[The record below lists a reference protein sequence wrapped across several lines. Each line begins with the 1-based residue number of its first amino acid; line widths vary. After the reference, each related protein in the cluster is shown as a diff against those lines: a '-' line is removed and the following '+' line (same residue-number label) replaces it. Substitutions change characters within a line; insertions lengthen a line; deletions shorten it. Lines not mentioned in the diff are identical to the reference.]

1 MRQTLRLGAGAALL
15 AVAIAACDG
24 GNVIGPDNQ
33 PEITNATDNFQ
44 WQVSNLDNVTQ
55 TLTYNWQN
63 TGTSANVN
71 QATSPSGG
79 SATLIVRDANGA
91 QLYSRSLSETGTFQT
106 DSGTA
111 GAWTI
116 VVELSGASGT
126 FNFRVQKP

>member
-1 MRQTLRLGAGAALL
+1 MRKFHSLILVLIIFACGPSRQSEEQALL
-15 AVAIAACDG
+15 D
-24 GNVIGPDNQ
+24 
-33 PEITNATDNFQ
+33 
-44 WQVSNLDNVTQ
+44 SLDNVTQ

-79 SATLIVRDANGA
+79 SATLTISDADGT
-91 QLYSRSLSETGTFQT
+91 QVYSRNLSETGTFQT
-106 DSGTA
+106 DA
-111 GAWTI
+111 GAAGSWTI

>member
-79 SATLIVRDANGA
+79 SATLIVRDADGA